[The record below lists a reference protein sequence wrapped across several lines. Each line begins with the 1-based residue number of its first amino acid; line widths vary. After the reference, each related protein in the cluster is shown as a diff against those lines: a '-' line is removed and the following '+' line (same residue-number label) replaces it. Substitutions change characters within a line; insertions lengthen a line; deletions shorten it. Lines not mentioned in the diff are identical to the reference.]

1 MSRTLTAILISGL
14 LAVSGLTAAQPS
26 TQRIRGDVLALD
38 GASLHVKSLEG
49 EELTVKLTD
58 DARVMAVSRARAT
71 DIKTG
76 SFVGATAVALS
87 DGTLK
92 ASEVHI
98 FPESMRGTGEGH
110 RPMDALP
117 GSTMTNAT
125 VAHVSETRR
134 SSANTMTNATVA
146 GTATAG
152 DTRKLTLQYKGGE
165 QTVAVGA
172 DVPVVFLEPGDRALL
187 VPGAHIVVTATR
199 QADSSLVAN
208 RLTVGKNG
216 MAPPM

>member
-1 MSRTLTAILISGL
+1 MSRTLTAILAISLLAASGL
-14 LAVSGLTAAQPS
+14 ANALSS

-38 GASLHVKSLEG
+38 GANLRIKSLEG

-58 DARVMAVSRARAT
+58 DARLVAVSKARAA

-76 SFVGATAVALS
+76 SFVGATAVAQP

-110 RPMDALP
+110 RPMDSLP

-125 VAHVSETRR
+125 VSHVSEARR
-134 SSANTMTNATVA
+134 PSANTMTNATVA
-146 GTATAG
+146 KVATANEA
-152 DTRKLTLQYKGGE
+152 RKLTLQYKGGE

-172 DVPVVFLEPGDRALL
+172 DTPVVFIEPGDRSLL
-187 VPGAHIVVTATR
+187 VAGAHIVVNATR
-199 QADSSLVAN
+199 QADNSLAAN
-208 RLTVGKNG
+208 RVTVGKNG
-216 MAPPM
+216 TVPPM